1 MRASAREIETLNE
14 RALLYK
20 DKIIERSAR
29 PRAVLR
35 RAPTGVYVSRRQ
47 LSDREV
53 TFPKQTGQSAPET
66 DPLIDS
72 LPVRASLY
80 QSPSYPE
87 SQLTFTFGQN
97 HKSDSSFLRRFATR
111 RSVAT
116 KALHRRYRHGA
127 CQATLATRV

>member
-29 PRAVLR
+29 APSCLR

-53 TFPKQTGQSAPET
+53 TTPEA
-66 DPLIDS
+66 DG
-72 LPVRASLY
+72 PVGAGETRTCRLSFWLGTRAHADD
-80 QSPSYPE
+80 E
-87 SQLTFTFGQN
+87 
-97 HKSDSSFLRRFATR
+97 HMR
-111 RSVAT
+111 
-116 KALHRRYRHGA
+116 
-127 CQATLATRV
+127 